1 MSVGMRLP
9 AGAPAAWLAVVVIAL
24 LALAV
29 AGCAAQS
36 GELSERRSNCFG
48 ELKAGPQSSE
58 LVAVPRS

>member
-1 MSVGMRLP
+1 MIRIVMSLM
-9 AGAPAAWLAVVVIAL
+9 

-48 ELKAGPQSSE
+48 KLKVGPQSSD

>member
-1 MSVGMRLP
+1 MTRIVMSL
-9 AGAPAAWLAVVVIAL
+9 L

-48 ELKAGPQSSE
+48 KLKPGPQNSL
-58 LVAVPRS
+58 LVEVPKA

>member
-1 MSVGMRLP
+1 MIRIVMSLT
-9 AGAPAAWLAVVVIAL
+9 

-48 ELKAGPQSSE
+48 KLKAGPQSSE

>member
-1 MSVGMRLP
+1 MTRI
-9 AGAPAAWLAVVVIAL
+9 VISIM

-48 ELKAGPQSSE
+48 KLKPGPQSNE
-58 LVAVPRS
+58 LVAVPKS